1 MLLFVFLSIFMG
13 ALAQDV
19 ALKEFVDGNRQFTA
33 AVYKVRRIK
42 KDLKLVFQ
50 MGKTHPTQFYY
61 CSY

>member
-1 MLLFVFLSIFMG
+1 MG